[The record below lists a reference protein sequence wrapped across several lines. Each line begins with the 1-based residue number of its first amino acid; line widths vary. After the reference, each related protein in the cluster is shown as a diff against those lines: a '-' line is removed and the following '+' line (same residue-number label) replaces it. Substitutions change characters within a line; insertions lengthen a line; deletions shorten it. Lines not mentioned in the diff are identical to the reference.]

1 MRMYSPHRI
10 AANDNIRF
18 KEKIMIQ
25 QYDNDK
31 QYQYYV
37 IKVSGDNGGILL
49 LFNLT
54 NHGCSWLKQV
64 SVNEKV

>member
-1 MRMYSPHRI
+1 MYSPHRI

-18 KEKIMIQ
+18 KEKIMIE

-54 NHGCSWLKQV
+54 NHGCS
-64 SVNEKV
+64 